1 MSIDTFQWVIL
12 RISKGEFG
20 WRRARDAERCRNAL
34 LGLVRCVRVK
44 GPLGFGSGGRLFDCG
59 CASRSRSPTFAQ
71 HDRGWSD

>member
-12 RISKGEFG
+12 RIS
-20 WRRARDAERCRNAL
+20 RRARDAERCRNAL
-34 LGLVRCVRVK
+34 RGLVRCVRVK

-71 HDRGWSD
+71 DDRGWGD